1 MTFANVHIRW
11 KKVKHKFCSDGNY
24 KAGGE
29 LVLMDEKIFYN
40 TCQSGMGLV
49 SQYEQI
55 KAFTSIYNEYI
66 YKDATGAPK
75 KGF

>member
-1 MTFANVHIRW
+1 
-11 KKVKHKFCSDGNY
+11 
-24 KAGGE
+24 
-29 LVLMDEKIFYN
+29 MDEKIFYN

-66 YKDATGAPK
+66 YKEATGAPK